1 MIGVQNLSVGLGDT
15 RAVRGVN
22 LSIGAGER
30 LGVVGESGS
39 GKTMLALA
47 LMGMVPDGLWVDGM
61 IRIDG
66 GDLSRASETTW
77 AAYRAQKIAMI
88 FQEPMSAL
96 NPLRRIGDT
105 VAEPMLVHQGISRNH
120 ARQKV
125 LALFDETG
133 IPDANRRLQQYPH
146 ELSGGQRQRVLIA
159 LALACDPSLLIA
171 DEPTTALDANIALR
185 ITDLL
190 VRLSR
195 ERKMALLFISHDLS
209 AVSRTTEDLLVMYG
223 GDIVERGK
231 TRHLLASPS
240 HPYTSGLLSARP
252 RIDQN
257 AGPRRHL
264 PTIPGTVPSL
274 FDLPPGCRFAGRCDK
289 ELPICH
295 STIPRPVATGGGGFA
310 SCHLLDQ
317 PSRDQTGQA
326 RR

>member
-1 MIGVQNLSVGLGDT
+1 MIEVQNLSVRVGDT
-15 RAVRGVN
+15 RAVRRVN

-47 LMGMVPDGLWVDGM
+47 LMGMVPDGLTVDGV

-66 GDLSRASETTW
+66 NDLSRASETTW

-96 NPLRRIGDT
+96 NPLRRIGDI
-105 VAEPMLVHQGISRNH
+105 VAEPLLVHQGISRND

-146 ELSGGQRQRVLIA
+146 QLSGGQRQRVLIA

-195 ERKMALLFISHDLS
+195 ERQMALLFISHDLS

-252 RIDQN
+252 RIEQN
-257 AGPRRHL
+257 AGPRRL

-274 FDLPPGCRFAGRCDK
+274 FDLPPGCRFAGRCDR
-289 ELPICH
+289 ELPICRA
-295 STIPRPVATGGGGFA
+295 TIPQPAATVSGGFA
-310 SCHLLDQ
+310 SCHLLNQ
-317 PSRDQTGQA
+317 PSQDQTGQA
-326 RR
+326 PR